1 MSVTGSSW
9 WKFMAVTVET
19 VPSVGLWNLKKIWFL
34 TELLRPKL
42 VKVMEFQLSYFKS
55 WKMMLWKCWTQ
66 YASKFGKLSSG
77 YRTGKCQFSFQ
88 SQRRA
93 MPRKVQTTILLL
105 ISYVSQVMLKT
116 LQAMLQQYVTWEL
129 PKYKLDLEKTE
140 EPEIKLSTFIGS

>member
-1 MSVTGSSW
+1 M
-9 WKFMAVTVET
+9 
-19 VPSVGLWNLKKIWFL
+19 LLKCL
-34 TELLRPKL
+34 
-42 VKVMEFQLSYFKS
+42 
-55 WKMMLWKCWTQ
+55 TQ
-66 YASKFGKLSSG
+66 YVRKFEKFSNG

-140 EPEIKLSTFIGS
+140 EPEIKLSTFIGSWRKQASSRKNIYFYSTDYVKVFDCVDHNKLESSSRDGNTRPPYLSPEKPICGSIINS

>member
-1 MSVTGSSW
+1 
-9 WKFMAVTVET
+9 
-19 VPSVGLWNLKKIWFL
+19 
-34 TELLRPKL
+34 
-42 VKVMEFQLSYFKS
+42 
-55 WKMMLWKCWTQ
+55 
-66 YASKFGKLSSG
+66 
-77 YRTGKCQFSFQ
+77 
-88 SQRRA
+88 